1 MKSRNLILVRHGQ
14 SEWNAKNLFT
24 GWKDPGLTD
33 QGVSEAKNA
42 GKLILEQNIE
52 FDVMYTSMLSRAQKT
67 GDIILGILNHKEIPI
82 IKNEALNE
90 RHYGSLAGLNKDDAR
105 KKWGDELVHNIASI
119 LGIEAGAAMPIRPVV
134 HCSARE
140 SDRIN
145 STHYQGVPTC
155 GEAQMVSGAMGC
167 PYGCFGYGDCEAVC
181 EFDAIHIV
189 AGLATVDYH
198 KCVGCGACEK
208 ACPRQLIEMLALRED
223 PMLVIACATMDKAKD
238 VRSYCKVGC
247 MGCGLCVK
255 MAPNMFQM
263 RNNLAVID
271 YEKYGNK
278 EDRDKATG
286 KCPRSMMVYVGKN
299 AVVETVDNAAAA
311 QA

>member
-105 KKWGDELVHNIASI
+105 KKWGEEQVHIWRRSFDMPPPDGESLKDTADRVLPYFETEIMPKVISGSSI
-119 LGIEAGAAMPIRPVV
+119 LIAAHGNSLRALIMKLDSISPEDIVKLEIPTGAPIQYEFTPDGI
-134 HCSARE
+134 
-140 SDRIN
+140 
-145 STHYQGVPTC
+145 
-155 GEAQMVSGAMGC
+155 
-167 PYGCFGYGDCEAVC
+167 
-181 EFDAIHIV
+181 
-189 AGLATVDYH
+189 VD
-198 KCVGCGACEK
+198 KK
-208 ACPRQLIEMLALRED
+208 
-223 PMLVIACATMDKAKD
+223 T
-238 VRSYCKVGC
+238 
-247 MGCGLCVK
+247 
-255 MAPNMFQM
+255 
-263 RNNLAVID
+263 NL
-271 YEKYGNK
+271 YEK
-278 EDRDKATG
+278 
-286 KCPRSMMVYVGKN
+286 
-299 AVVETVDNAAAA
+299 
-311 QA
+311 QL

>member
-105 KKWGDELVHNIASI
+105 KKWGEKQVHIWRRSFDIPPPDGESLKDTADRVLPYFETEIMPKVISGSSI
-119 LGIEAGAAMPIRPVV
+119 LIAAHGNSLRALIMKLDSISPEDIVKLEIPTGAPIQYEFTPDGI
-134 HCSARE
+134 
-140 SDRIN
+140 
-145 STHYQGVPTC
+145 
-155 GEAQMVSGAMGC
+155 
-167 PYGCFGYGDCEAVC
+167 
-181 EFDAIHIV
+181 
-189 AGLATVDYH
+189 VD
-198 KCVGCGACEK
+198 KK
-208 ACPRQLIEMLALRED
+208 
-223 PMLVIACATMDKAKD
+223 T
-238 VRSYCKVGC
+238 
-247 MGCGLCVK
+247 
-255 MAPNMFQM
+255 
-263 RNNLAVID
+263 NL
-271 YEKYGNK
+271 YEK
-278 EDRDKATG
+278 
-286 KCPRSMMVYVGKN
+286 
-299 AVVETVDNAAAA
+299 
-311 QA
+311 QL